1 MGTQTVDVRAGVVL
15 WLRLAR
21 VYGRLSRAANNH
33 IKTLG
38 LTPAQFDVIAQ
49 AGATPGLTQGEL
61 AKRLLVTEGN
71 ITQLLDR
78 MEDVGL
84 AQRRREGRTNRVT
97 LTAAGED
104 IYQRHVAE
112 HEELMASQLSLLTAE
127 EREQLAAL
135 LRKLERGMRRH
146 TAG

>member
-1 MGTQTVDVRAGVVL
+1 MQTVDVRAGVVL

-21 VYGRLSRAANNH
+21 VYGRLSRAANDH

-38 LTPAQFDVIAQ
+38 LTPAQFDVIGQ

-61 AKRLLVTEGN
+61 AQRLFVTEGN

-78 MEDVGL
+78 MEELGL
-84 AQRRREGRTNRVT
+84 VQRRREGRTNRVT
-97 LTAAGED
+97 LTAAGEK
-104 IYQRHVAE
+104 IYQRHVPE
-112 HEELMASQLSLLTAE
+112 HEARMAAQFSLLTSE
-127 EREQLAAL
+127 ERDQLAVL

-146 TAG
+146 TSG